1 MKKTAFYIS
10 SILFLFALIGCSTIV
25 NTSDITDAYEIIY
38 DMEHPMDIQKSGL
51 IESVSLISLQ
61 DTSVYIGEITKIE
74 ALDTLICIQDKN
86 NKCIYIFSD
95 KGKHIS
101 TISGQ
106 GHGAGEYLEVT
117 DFFVD
122 AEKKTI
128 NILSRLNK
136 KLYVYDINGN
146 GIQTISLPKTFS
158 RIAKYVDGFIGY
170 MANYSEDRSQP
181 HNYWIMDGNGKVVN
195 HFGAIKGCIE
205 SRTSES
211 FRPFSSH
218 KGDLSISAEYER
230 SIMTLNNGSNEA
242 QTTYML
248 DFGKYNWPEI
258 PDKDYNNDEKMF
270 GLVNTHISNPK
281 QFQETD
287 GYLLSLVHMNG
298 QPIIAAYD
306 KESGKGKALS
316 LANYIDDCLLGF
328 GKPICI
334 SENEIFAIQDAS
346 GMYDVWKG
354 GNEYNDFE
362 KDRPTQVKNLRKR
375 FKNID
380 EDGNP
385 FIVRYRIR

>member
-10 SILFLFALIGCSTIV
+10 FFLLLFTLAGCSTTA
-25 NTSDITDAYEIIY
+25 NTSEIIY
-38 DMEHPMDIQKSGL
+38 DMDHLVDIQKSGL
-51 IESVSLISLQ
+51 IKDVSLVSLQ
-61 DTSVYIGEITKIE
+61 DTSVYIGDITKVD
-74 ALDTLICIQDKN
+74 ALDTLIYILDQ
-86 NKCIYIFSD
+86 NKKGIYIFSD
-95 KGKHIS
+95 KDKYVS
-101 TISGQ
+101 TISEQ

-122 AEKKTI
+122 PEKKTV
-128 NILSRLNK
+128 NILSRLNR
-136 KLYVYDINGN
+136 KLYVYDIKGN
-146 GIQTISLPKTFS
+146 GIQVINLPKTFN
-158 RIAKYVDGFIGY
+158 RITKYADGFIGY

-181 HNYWIMDGNGKVVN
+181 HNYWIMDGNGKVVS
-195 HFGAIKGCIE
+195 HFGVIKNCIE
-205 SRTSES
+205 SRTRES

-230 SIMTLNNGSNEA
+230 GIMTLSDGSDDA

-270 GLVNTHISNPK
+270 MLVNTHISDPD

-287 GYLLSLVHMNG
+287 SYLLSLVYVNG

-316 LANYIDDCLLGF
+316 LANYIDDCMLGG
-328 GKPICI
+328 GKPISI

-385 FIVRYRIR
+385 FLIIYHLR

>member
-10 SILFLFALIGCSTIV
+10 FFLLLFTLAGCSTTA
-25 NTSDITDAYEIIY
+25 NTSEIIY
-38 DMEHPMDIQKSGL
+38 DMDHLVDIQKSGL
-51 IESVSLISLQ
+51 IKDVSLVSLQ
-61 DTSVYIGEITKIE
+61 DTSVYIGDITKVD
-74 ALDTLICIQDKN
+74 ALDTLIYILDQ
-86 NKCIYIFSD
+86 NKKGIYIFSD
-95 KGKHIS
+95 KGKYVS
-101 TISGQ
+101 TISEQ

-122 AEKKTI
+122 PEKKTV
-128 NILSRLNK
+128 NILSRLNR
-136 KLYVYDINGN
+136 KLYVYDIKGN
-146 GIQTISLPKTFS
+146 GIQVINLPKTFN
-158 RIAKYVDGFIGY
+158 RIAKYADGFIGY

-181 HNYWIMDGNGKVVN
+181 HNYWIMDGNGKVVS
-195 HFGAIKGCIE
+195 HFGVIKNCIE
-205 SRTSES
+205 SRTRES

-230 SIMTLNNGSNEA
+230 GIMTLSDGSDDA

-270 GLVNTHISNPK
+270 MLVNTHISDPD

-287 GYLLSLVHMNG
+287 SYLLSLVYVNG

-316 LANYIDDCLLGF
+316 LANYIDDYMLGG
-328 GKPICI
+328 GKPISI

-346 GMYDVWKG
+346 GMYEVWKG

-385 FIVRYRIR
+385 FLIIYHLR

>member
-1 MKKTAFYIS
+1 MKKTVFYIS
-10 SILFLFALIGCSTIV
+10 LFLLLFTLAGCSTTA
-25 NTSDITDAYEIIY
+25 NTSEIIY
-38 DMEHPMDIQKSGL
+38 DMDHLVDIQKSGL
-51 IESVSLISLQ
+51 IKDVSLVSLQ
-61 DTSVYIGEITKIE
+61 DTSVYIGDITKVD
-74 ALDTLICIQDKN
+74 ALDTLIYILDQ
-86 NKCIYIFSD
+86 NKKGIYIFSD
-95 KGKHIS
+95 KGKYVS
-101 TISGQ
+101 TISEQ

-122 AEKKTI
+122 PEKKTV
-128 NILSRLNK
+128 NILSRLNR
-136 KLYVYDINGN
+136 KLYVYDIKGN
-146 GIQTISLPKTFS
+146 GIQVINLPKTFN
-158 RIAKYVDGFIGY
+158 RIAKYADGFIGY

-181 HNYWIMDGNGKVVN
+181 HNYWIMDGNGKVVS
-195 HFGAIKGCIE
+195 HFGVIKNCIE
-205 SRTSES
+205 SRTRES

-230 SIMTLNNGSNEA
+230 GIMTLSDGSDDA

-270 GLVNTHISNPK
+270 MLVNTHISDPE

-287 GYLLSLVHMNG
+287 SYLLSLVYVNG

-316 LANYIDDCLLGF
+316 LANYIDDCMLGG
-328 GKPICI
+328 GKPISI

-346 GMYDVWKG
+346 GMYEVWKG

-385 FIVRYRIR
+385 FLIIYHLR

>member
-10 SILFLFALIGCSTIV
+10 FFLLLFTLAGCSTTA
-25 NTSDITDAYEIIY
+25 NTSEIIY
-38 DMEHPMDIQKSGL
+38 DMDHLVDIQKSGL
-51 IESVSLISLQ
+51 IKDVSLVSLQ
-61 DTSVYIGEITKIE
+61 DTSVYIGDIIKVD
-74 ALDTLICIQDKN
+74 ALDTLIYILDQ
-86 NKCIYIFSD
+86 NKKGIYIFSD
-95 KGKHIS
+95 KGKYVS
-101 TISGQ
+101 TISEQ

-122 AEKKTI
+122 PEKKTV
-128 NILSRLNK
+128 NILSRLNR
-136 KLYVYDINGN
+136 KLYVYDIKGN
-146 GIQTISLPKTFS
+146 GIQVINLPKTFN
-158 RIAKYVDGFIGY
+158 RITKYADGFIGY

-181 HNYWIMDGNGKVVN
+181 HNYWIMDGNGKVVS
-195 HFGAIKGCIE
+195 HFGVIKNCIE
-205 SRTSES
+205 SRTRES

-230 SIMTLNNGSNEA
+230 GIMTLSHGSDDA

-270 GLVNTHISNPK
+270 MLVNTHISDPD

-287 GYLLSLVHMNG
+287 SYLLSLVYVNG
-298 QPIIAAYD
+298 QPIITAYD

-316 LANYIDDCLLGF
+316 LANYIDDYMLGG
-328 GKPICI
+328 GKPISI

-346 GMYDVWKG
+346 GMYEVWKG

-385 FIVRYRIR
+385 FLIIYHLR

>member
-10 SILFLFALIGCSTIV
+10 FFLLLFTLAGCSTTA
-25 NTSDITDAYEIIY
+25 NTSEIIY
-38 DMEHPMDIQKSGL
+38 DMDHLVDIQKSGL
-51 IESVSLISLQ
+51 IKDVSLVSLQ
-61 DTSVYIGEITKIE
+61 DTSVYIGDITKVD
-74 ALDTLICIQDKN
+74 ALDTLIYILDQ
-86 NKCIYIFSD
+86 NKKGIYIFSD
-95 KGKHIS
+95 KGKYVS
-101 TISGQ
+101 TISEQ

-122 AEKKTI
+122 PEKKTV
-128 NILSRLNK
+128 NILSRLNR
-136 KLYVYDINGN
+136 KLYVYDIKGN
-146 GIQTISLPKTFS
+146 VIQVINLPKTFN
-158 RIAKYVDGFIGY
+158 RIAKYADGFIGY

-181 HNYWIMDGNGKVVN
+181 HNYWIMDGNGKVVS
-195 HFGAIKGCIE
+195 HFGVIKNCIE
-205 SRTSES
+205 SRTRES

-218 KGDLSISAEYER
+218 KGNLSISAEYER
-230 SIMTLNNGSNEA
+230 GIMTLSDGSDDA

-270 GLVNTHISNPK
+270 MLVNTHISDPD

-287 GYLLSLVHMNG
+287 SYLLSLVYVNG

-316 LANYIDDCLLGF
+316 LANYIDDYMLGG
-328 GKPICI
+328 GKPISI

-346 GMYDVWKG
+346 GMYEVWKG

-385 FIVRYRIR
+385 FLIIYHLR

>member
-10 SILFLFALIGCSTIV
+10 LFLLLFTLAGCSTTA
-25 NTSDITDAYEIIY
+25 NTSEIIY
-38 DMEHPMDIQKSGL
+38 DMDHLVDIQKSGL
-51 IESVSLISLQ
+51 IKDVSLVSLQ
-61 DTSVYIGEITKIE
+61 DTSVYIGDITKVD
-74 ALDTLICIQDKN
+74 ALDTLIYILDQ
-86 NKCIYIFSD
+86 NKKGIYIFSD
-95 KGKHIS
+95 KGKYVS
-101 TISGQ
+101 TISEQ

-122 AEKKTI
+122 PEKKTV
-128 NILSRLNK
+128 NILSRLNR
-136 KLYVYDINGN
+136 KLYVYDIKGN
-146 GIQTISLPKTFS
+146 GIQVINLPKTFN
-158 RIAKYVDGFIGY
+158 RIAKYADGFIGY

-181 HNYWIMDGNGKVVN
+181 HNYWIMDGNGKVVS
-195 HFGAIKGCIE
+195 HFGVIKNCIE
-205 SRTSES
+205 SRTRES

-230 SIMTLNNGSNEA
+230 GIMTLSDGSDDA

-270 GLVNTHISNPK
+270 MLVNTHISDPD

-287 GYLLSLVHMNG
+287 SYLLSLVYVNG

-316 LANYIDDCLLGF
+316 LANYIDDYMLGG
-328 GKPICI
+328 GKPISI

-346 GMYDVWKG
+346 GMYEVWKG

-385 FIVRYRIR
+385 FLIIYHLR

>member
-1 MKKTAFYIS
+1 MKKTVFYIS
-10 SILFLFALIGCSTIV
+10 LFLLLFTLAGCSTTA
-25 NTSDITDAYEIIY
+25 NTSEIIY
-38 DMEHPMDIQKSGL
+38 DMDHLVDIQKSGL
-51 IESVSLISLQ
+51 IKDVSLVSLQ
-61 DTSVYIGEITKIE
+61 DTSVYIGDITKVD
-74 ALDTLICIQDKN
+74 ALDTLIYILDQ
-86 NKCIYIFSD
+86 NKKGIYIFSD
-95 KGKHIS
+95 KGKYVS
-101 TISGQ
+101 TISEQ

-122 AEKKTI
+122 PEKKTV
-128 NILSRLNK
+128 NILSRLNR
-136 KLYVYDINGN
+136 KLYVYDIKGN
-146 GIQTISLPKTFS
+146 GIQVINLPKTFN
-158 RIAKYVDGFIGY
+158 RITKYADGFIGY

-181 HNYWIMDGNGKVVN
+181 HNYWIMDGNGKVVS
-195 HFGAIKGCIE
+195 HFGVIKNCIE
-205 SRTSES
+205 SRTRES

-230 SIMTLNNGSNEA
+230 GIMTLSDGSDDA

-270 GLVNTHISNPK
+270 MLVNTHISDPE

-287 GYLLSLVHMNG
+287 SYLLSLVYVNG

-316 LANYIDDCLLGF
+316 LANYIDDYMLGG
-328 GKPICI
+328 GKPISI

-346 GMYDVWKG
+346 GMYEVWKG

-385 FIVRYRIR
+385 FLIIYHLR

>member
-1 MKKTAFYIS
+1 MKKIVFYIS
-10 SILFLFALIGCSTIV
+10 FAFILHALASC
-25 NTSDITDAYEIIY
+25 TSSYNLSEIKW
-38 DMEHPMDIQKSGL
+38 DMDHPVDIQKSGL
-51 IESVSLISLQ
+51 IKDVSLISLQ
-61 DTSVYIGEITKIE
+61 DTSVYIGDIIKVD
-74 ALDTLICIQDKN
+74 ALDTLIYILDKY
-86 NKCIYIFSD
+86 KKGIYIFSD
-95 KGKHIS
+95 KGKHVS

-122 AEKKTI
+122 PEKKTV

-136 KLYVYDINGN
+136 KLYVYDTKGN
-146 GIQTISLPKTFS
+146 GIQVISLPKTFNS
-158 RIAKYVDGFIGY
+158 IAKYADGFIGY

-181 HNYWIMDGNGKVVN
+181 HNYWIMDGNGKVVS
-195 HFGAIKGCIE
+195 HFGQIKSCIE
-205 SRTSES
+205 SRTRES

-230 SIMTLNNGSNEA
+230 SIMTLSDGSDDA
-242 QTTYML
+242 QTTYIL

-270 GLVNTHISNPK
+270 MLVNTHISDPD

-287 GYLLSLVHMNG
+287 GYLLSLVYVNG

-316 LANYIDDCLLGF
+316 LANYIDDCMLG
-328 GKPICI
+328 GGRLISI

-354 GNEYNDFE
+354 GNEYNNFE
-362 KDRPTQVKNLRKR
+362 KDRPKQVKNLRKR

-385 FIVRYRIR
+385 FLVRYRIR

>member
-10 SILFLFALIGCSTIV
+10 LFLLLFTLAGCSTTA
-25 NTSDITDAYEIIY
+25 NTSEIIY
-38 DMEHPMDIQKSGL
+38 DMDHLVDIQKSGL
-51 IESVSLISLQ
+51 IKDVSLVSLQ
-61 DTSVYIGEITKIE
+61 DTSVYIGDITKVD
-74 ALDTLICIQDKN
+74 ALDTLIYILDQ
-86 NKCIYIFSD
+86 NKKGIYIFSD
-95 KGKHIS
+95 KGKYVS
-101 TISGQ
+101 TISEQ

-122 AEKKTI
+122 PEKKTV
-128 NILSRLNK
+128 NILSRLNR
-136 KLYVYDINGN
+136 KLYVYDIKGN
-146 GIQTISLPKTFS
+146 GIQVINLPKTFN
-158 RIAKYVDGFIGY
+158 RITKYADGFIGY

-181 HNYWIMDGNGKVVN
+181 HNYWIMDGNGKVVS
-195 HFGAIKGCIE
+195 HFGVIKNCIE
-205 SRTSES
+205 SRTRES

-230 SIMTLNNGSNEA
+230 GIMTLSDGSDDA

-270 GLVNTHISNPK
+270 MLVNTHISDPD

-287 GYLLSLVHMNG
+287 SYLLSLVYVNG

-316 LANYIDDCLLGF
+316 LANYIDDYMLGG
-328 GKPICI
+328 GKPISI

-346 GMYDVWKG
+346 GMYEVWKG

-385 FIVRYRIR
+385 FLIIYHLR

>member
-10 SILFLFALIGCSTIV
+10 FFLLLFTLAGCSTTA
-25 NTSDITDAYEIIY
+25 NTSEIIY
-38 DMEHPMDIQKSGL
+38 DMDHLVDIQKSGL
-51 IESVSLISLQ
+51 IKDVSLVSLQ
-61 DTSVYIGEITKIE
+61 DTSVYIGDITKVD
-74 ALDTLICIQDKN
+74 ALDTLIYILDQ
-86 NKCIYIFSD
+86 NKKGIYIFSD
-95 KGKHIS
+95 KGKYVS
-101 TISGQ
+101 TISEQ

-122 AEKKTI
+122 PEKKTV
-128 NILSRLNK
+128 NILSRLNR
-136 KLYVYDINGN
+136 KLYVYDIKGN
-146 GIQTISLPKTFS
+146 GIQVINLPKTFN
-158 RIAKYVDGFIGY
+158 RIAKYADGFIGY

-181 HNYWIMDGNGKVVN
+181 HNYWIMDGNGKVVS
-195 HFGAIKGCIE
+195 HFGVIKNCIE
-205 SRTSES
+205 SRTRES

-230 SIMTLNNGSNEA
+230 GIMTLSDGSDDA

-270 GLVNTHISNPK
+270 MLVNTHISDPD

-287 GYLLSLVHMNG
+287 SYLLSLVYVNG

-316 LANYIDDCLLGF
+316 LANYIDDCMLGG
-328 GKPICI
+328 GKPISI

-346 GMYDVWKG
+346 GMYEVWKG

-385 FIVRYRIR
+385 FLIIYHLR

>member
-1 MKKTAFYIS
+1 MKKTTFYIS
-10 SILFLFALIGCSTIV
+10 LFLLLFTLEGCSTTA
-25 NTSDITDAYEIIY
+25 NTSEIIY
-38 DMEHPMDIQKSGL
+38 EMDHPVDIQKSGL
-51 IESVSLISLQ
+51 IKDVSLISLQ
-61 DTSVYIGEITKIE
+61 DTSVYIGDIIKVD
-74 ALDTLICIQDKN
+74 ALDTLIYILDKY
-86 NKCIYIFSD
+86 KKGIYIFSD
-95 KGKHIS
+95 KGKHVS

-122 AEKKTI
+122 PEKKTV
-128 NILSRLNK
+128 NVLSRLNK
-136 KLYVYDINGN
+136 KLYVYDTKGN
-146 GIQTISLPKTFS
+146 GIQVISLPKTFNG
-158 RIAKYVDGFIGY
+158 ITKYVDGFIGY

-181 HNYWIMDGNGKVVN
+181 YNYWIMDGNGKVVS
-195 HFGAIKGCIE
+195 HFGQIKSCIE
-205 SRTSES
+205 SRFKERFS
-211 FRPFSSH
+211 PISSH

-230 SIMTLNNGSNEA
+230 GIMTLSDGSDDA

-270 GLVNTHISNPK
+270 RLVNTHISNPK

-287 GYLLSLVHMNG
+287 KYLLSLVLVNG
-298 QPIIAAYD
+298 QYVIATYD
-306 KESGKGKALS
+306 KESGKGKVLS

-328 GKPICI
+328 GTPVCMN
-334 SENEIFAIQDAS
+334 ENEIFAVKDAS
-346 GMYDVWKG
+346 VMHDVWKG

-385 FIVRYRIR
+385 FLVRYRIR

>member
-1 MKKTAFYIS
+1 MNKIIFYIS
-10 SILFLFALIGCSTIV
+10 FAFILHALASC
-25 NTSDITDAYEIIY
+25 TSSYNLSEIRY
-38 DMEHPMDIQKSGL
+38 DMDHPVDIQKSGL
-51 IESVSLISLQ
+51 IKDVSLISLQ
-61 DTSVYIGEITKIE
+61 DTSVYISDIIKVD
-74 ALDTLICIQDKN
+74 ALDTLIYILDKHR
-86 NKCIYIFSD
+86 KSIYIFSD
-95 KGKHIS
+95 KGKHVS
-101 TISGQ
+101 TISEQ

-122 AEKKTI
+122 PEKKTV
-128 NILSRLNK
+128 NVLSKLNK
-136 KLYVYDINGN
+136 KLYVYDTNGN
-146 GIQTISLPKTFS
+146 GIQVISLPKTFNG
-158 RIAKYVDGFIGY
+158 ITKYVDGFIGY

-181 HNYWIMDGNGKVVN
+181 YNYWIMDGNGKVVS
-195 HFGAIKGCIE
+195 HFGQIKSCIE
-205 SRTSES
+205 SRFKES
-211 FRPFSSH
+211 FSPFSSH

-230 SIMTLNNGSNEA
+230 GIMTLSDGSDDA

-270 GLVNTHISNPK
+270 RLVNTHISNPK

-287 GYLLSLVHMNG
+287 KYLLSLVLVNG
-298 QPIIAAYD
+298 QYVIATYD
-306 KESGKGKALS
+306 KESGKGKVLS

-328 GKPICI
+328 GTPVCMN
-334 SENEIFAIQDAS
+334 ENEIFAVKDAS
-346 GMYDVWKG
+346 VMHDVWKG

-385 FIVRYRIR
+385 FLVRYRIR

>member
-10 SILFLFALIGCSTIV
+10 FFLLLFTLAGCSTTA
-25 NTSDITDAYEIIY
+25 NTSEIIY
-38 DMEHPMDIQKSGL
+38 DMDHLVDIQKNGL
-51 IESVSLISLQ
+51 IKDVSLVSLQ
-61 DTSVYIGEITKIE
+61 DTSVYIGDITKVD
-74 ALDTLICIQDKN
+74 ALDTLIYILDQ
-86 NKCIYIFSD
+86 NKKGIYIFSD
-95 KGKHIS
+95 KGKYVS
-101 TISGQ
+101 TISEQ

-122 AEKKTI
+122 PEKKTV
-128 NILSRLNK
+128 NILSRLNR
-136 KLYVYDINGN
+136 KLYVYDIKGN
-146 GIQTISLPKTFS
+146 GIQVISLPKTFN
-158 RIAKYVDGFIGY
+158 RIAKYADGFIGY

-181 HNYWIMDGNGKVVN
+181 HNYWIMDGNGKVVS
-195 HFGAIKGCIE
+195 HFGVIKNCIE
-205 SRTSES
+205 SRTRES

-218 KGDLSISAEYER
+218 KGNLSISAEYER
-230 SIMTLNNGSNEA
+230 GIMTLSDGSDDA

-270 GLVNTHISNPK
+270 MLVNTHISDPD

-287 GYLLSLVHMNG
+287 SYLLSLVYVNG

-316 LANYIDDCLLGF
+316 LANYIDDYMLGG
-328 GKPICI
+328 GKPISI

-346 GMYDVWKG
+346 GMYEVWKG

-385 FIVRYRIR
+385 FLIIYHLR

>member
-1 MKKTAFYIS
+1 MKKTTFYIS
-10 SILFLFALIGCSTIV
+10 LFLLLFTLAGCSTTA
-25 NTSDITDAYEIIY
+25 NTSEIIY
-38 DMEHPMDIQKSGL
+38 DMDHLVDIQKSGL
-51 IESVSLISLQ
+51 IKDVSLVSLQ
-61 DTSVYIGEITKIE
+61 DTSVYIGDITKVD
-74 ALDTLICIQDKN
+74 ALDTLIYILDQ
-86 NKCIYIFSD
+86 NKKGIYIFSD
-95 KGKHIS
+95 KGKYVS
-101 TISGQ
+101 TISEQ

-122 AEKKTI
+122 PEKKTV
-128 NILSRLNK
+128 NILSRLNR
-136 KLYVYDINGN
+136 KLYVYDIKGN
-146 GIQTISLPKTFS
+146 GIQVISLPKTFN
-158 RIAKYVDGFIGY
+158 RITKYADGFIGY

-181 HNYWIMDGNGKVVN
+181 HNYWIMDGNGKVVS
-195 HFGAIKGCIE
+195 HFGVIKNCIE
-205 SRTSES
+205 SRTRES

-230 SIMTLNNGSNEA
+230 GIMTLSDGSDDA

-270 GLVNTHISNPK
+270 MLVNTHISDPD

-287 GYLLSLVHMNG
+287 SYLLSLVYVNG

-316 LANYIDDCLLGF
+316 LANYIDDYMLGG
-328 GKPICI
+328 GKPISI

-346 GMYDVWKG
+346 GMYEVWKG

-385 FIVRYRIR
+385 FLIIYHLR

>member
-1 MKKTAFYIS
+1 MDH
-10 SILFLFALIGCSTIV
+10 LV
-25 NTSDITDAYEIIY
+25 
-38 DMEHPMDIQKSGL
+38 DIQKSGL
-51 IESVSLISLQ
+51 IKDVSLVSLQ
-61 DTSVYIGEITKIE
+61 DTSVYIGDITKVD
-74 ALDTLICIQDKN
+74 ALDTLIYILDQ
-86 NKCIYIFSD
+86 NKKGIYIFSD
-95 KGKHIS
+95 KGKYVS
-101 TISGQ
+101 TISEQ

-122 AEKKTI
+122 PEKKTV
-128 NILSRLNK
+128 NILSRLNR
-136 KLYVYDINGN
+136 KLYVYDIKGN
-146 GIQTISLPKTFS
+146 GIQVINLPKTFN
-158 RIAKYVDGFIGY
+158 RIAKYADGFIGY
-170 MANYSEDRSQP
+170 MANYREDRSQP
-181 HNYWIMDGNGKVVN
+181 HNYWIMDGNGKVVS
-195 HFGAIKGCIE
+195 HFGVIKNCIE
-205 SRTSES
+205 SRTRES

-230 SIMTLNNGSNEA
+230 GIMTLSDGSDDA

-270 GLVNTHISNPK
+270 MLVNTHISDPD

-287 GYLLSLVHMNG
+287 SYLLSLVYVNG

-316 LANYIDDCLLGF
+316 LANYIDDYILGG
-328 GKPICI
+328 GKPISI

-346 GMYDVWKG
+346 GMYEVWKG

-385 FIVRYRIR
+385 FLIIYHLR

>member
-10 SILFLFALIGCSTIV
+10 FFLLLFTLAGCSTTA
-25 NTSDITDAYEIIY
+25 NTSEIIY
-38 DMEHPMDIQKSGL
+38 DMDHLVDIQKSGL
-51 IESVSLISLQ
+51 IKDVSLVSLQ
-61 DTSVYIGEITKIE
+61 DTSVYIGDITKVD
-74 ALDTLICIQDKN
+74 ALDTLIYILDQ
-86 NKCIYIFSD
+86 NKKGIYIFSD
-95 KGKHIS
+95 KGKYVS
-101 TISGQ
+101 TISEQ

-122 AEKKTI
+122 PEKKTV
-128 NILSRLNK
+128 NILSRLNR
-136 KLYVYDINGN
+136 KLYVYDIKGN
-146 GIQTISLPKTFS
+146 GIQVINLPKTFN
-158 RIAKYVDGFIGY
+158 RITKYADGFIGY

-181 HNYWIMDGNGKVVN
+181 HNYWIMDGNGKVVS
-195 HFGAIKGCIE
+195 HFGVIKNCIE
-205 SRTSES
+205 SRTRES

-230 SIMTLNNGSNEA
+230 GIMTLSDGSDDA

-270 GLVNTHISNPK
+270 MLVNTHISDPD

-287 GYLLSLVHMNG
+287 SYLLSLVYVNG

-316 LANYIDDCLLGF
+316 LANYIDDYMLGG
-328 GKPICI
+328 GKPISI

-346 GMYDVWKG
+346 GMYEVWKG

-385 FIVRYRIR
+385 FLIIYHLR

>member
-1 MKKTAFYIS
+1 MKRLLLPFTVIVGLLCAMC
-10 SILFLFALIGCSTIV
+10 GCATMAY
-25 NTSDITDAYEIIY
+25 TSETSY
-38 DMEHPMDIQKSGL
+38 DMDHPVDIQKSGL
-51 IESVSLISLQ
+51 IKDVSLISLQ
-61 DTSVYIGEITKIE
+61 DTSVYIGDIIKVD
-74 ALDTLICIQDKN
+74 ALDTLICILDQ
-86 NKCIYIFSD
+86 NKKGIYIFSD
-95 KGKHIS
+95 KGKCVS

-122 AEKKTI
+122 PEKRTV
-128 NILSRLNK
+128 NVLSRLNK
-136 KLYVYDINGN
+136 KLYVYDTKGN
-146 GIQTISLPKTFS
+146 GIQVISLPKTFN
-158 RIAKYVDGFIGY
+158 RIAKYADGFIGY

-181 HNYWIMDGNGKVVN
+181 HNYWIMDGNGKVVS
-195 HFGAIKGCIE
+195 HFGVIKGCIE
-205 SRTSES
+205 SSTSES

-230 SIMTLNNGSNEA
+230 SIMTLSDGSDDA

-270 GLVNTHISNPK
+270 GLVNTHISAPN

-287 GYLLSLVHMNG
+287 GYLLSLVLVNG
-298 QPIIAAYD
+298 QPVIAAYD
-306 KESGKGKALS
+306 KESGKGNSLS

-328 GKPICI
+328 GKPISF
-334 SENEIFAIQDAS
+334 SENEIFATLDAS
-346 GMYDVWKG
+346 IMHDVWKG

-385 FIVRYRIR
+385 FLVRYRIH

>member
-10 SILFLFALIGCSTIV
+10 LFLLLFTLAGCSTTA
-25 NTSDITDAYEIIY
+25 NTSEIIY
-38 DMEHPMDIQKSGL
+38 DMDHLVDIQKSGL
-51 IESVSLISLQ
+51 IKDVSLVSLQ
-61 DTSVYIGEITKIE
+61 DTSVYIGDITKVD
-74 ALDTLICIQDKN
+74 ALDTLIYILDQ
-86 NKCIYIFSD
+86 NKKGIYIFSD
-95 KGKHIS
+95 KGKYVS
-101 TISGQ
+101 TISEQ

-122 AEKKTI
+122 PEKKTV
-128 NILSRLNK
+128 NILSRLNR
-136 KLYVYDINGN
+136 KLYVYDIKGN
-146 GIQTISLPKTFS
+146 GIQVINLPKTFN
-158 RIAKYVDGFIGY
+158 RIAKYADGFIGY

-181 HNYWIMDGNGKVVN
+181 HNYWIMDGNGKVVS
-195 HFGAIKGCIE
+195 HFGVIKNCIE
-205 SRTSES
+205 SRTRES

-230 SIMTLNNGSNEA
+230 GIMTLSDGSDDA

-270 GLVNTHISNPK
+270 MLVNTHISDPD

-287 GYLLSLVHMNG
+287 SYLLSLVYVNG

-316 LANYIDDCLLGF
+316 LANYIDDCMLGG
-328 GKPICI
+328 GKPISI

-346 GMYDVWKG
+346 GMYEVWKG

-385 FIVRYRIR
+385 FLIIYHLR